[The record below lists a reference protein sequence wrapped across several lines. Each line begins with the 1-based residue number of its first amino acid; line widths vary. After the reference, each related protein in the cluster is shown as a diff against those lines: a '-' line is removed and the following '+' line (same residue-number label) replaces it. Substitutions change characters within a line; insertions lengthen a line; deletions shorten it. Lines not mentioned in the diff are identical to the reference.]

1 MKLKEEDITLKYL
14 NKKQESM
21 MSATFASIGE
31 FEERLKNLEVKLIEL
46 TNKLNENKNSN

>member
-1 MKLKEEDITLKYL
+1 MKLNKEDITLDYL

-31 FEERLKNLEVKLIEL
+31 FEERLKQLETKIIEL
-46 TNKLNENKNSN
+46 NQKLNENQNSS